1 MPTKTLHAFLLRLR
15 NLFRKEQ
22 LDRELDAELAAHLEF
37 HIEEN
42 LRSGMSQEEARRAA
56 LLKLGGLEQ
65 TKESVRDHRGLPSL
79 ESLIHDFRFAL
90 RLLRK
95 GPIFTVVAV
104 LSLAVGIGANT
115 AIFTLLDQAI
125 LR

>member
-37 HIEEN
+37 HVEEN
-42 LRSGMSQEEARRAA
+42 LRSGMSCEEARRAA

-65 TKESVRDHRGLPSL
+65 TKESVRDHRGIPFL
-79 ESLIHDFRFAL
+79 ETLLQDIRFGL
-90 RLLRK
+90 HMLLRNP
-95 GPIFTVVAV
+95 GFA
-104 LSLAVGIGANT
+104 
-115 AIFTLLDQAI
+115 
-125 LR
+125 